1 MKYELD
7 SMNNLPTAPSY
18 FAVKSESTVFGDHL
32 YLWWLTYQKI
42 PENLGKR
49 QVRRV
54 RWAISCHDVGYE
66 SYGDLIPR
74 RIRAARCNS
83 SSDHGMRA
91 VKAIGEGSAVDLT

>member
-1 MKYELD
+1 MEYELD

-18 FAVKSESTVFGDHL
+18 FTVKSESTVFGDRLHL
-32 YLWWLTYQKI
+32 RWLTYQKI

-54 RWAISCHDVGYE
+54 RWDISCHDGEYE
-66 SYGDLIPR
+66 PHGDLIPR

-83 SSDHGMRA
+83 SSDHG
-91 VKAIGEGSAVDLT
+91 L